1 MKKTIRT
8 LFVMLLTTACV
19 FGAAPLSAQAFTL
32 TSGTFNSK
40 RYADEYCDLRAAF
53 GYNHDALWQHYVNFG
68 MKEGRAAYSTD
79 GERATGT
86 TAQAAATVPA
96 GGILTSEN
104 FDSVRYANDYRDLR
118 CAFGYDH
125 GALWNHYLTFGKREG
140 RIVYNRAGQRAEAAD
155 AALLP
160 AAPTPEQMFANAML
174 SHINATRARYGA
186 PALELAEDCMA
197 AAAVRGN
204 DFKQYLSQ
212 GAAVTAL
219 PHIRPDG
226 SLFTTAYCCR
236 RGQRYGENTY
246 FTYFFTDDDILSFAS
261 RTHLAMSE
269 SSDHYLR
276 MVNPNFRYAGFSFI
290 RLADEGQSSWYV
302 VLEEFR
308 D

>member
-1 MKKTIRT
+1 MHKSAR
-8 LFVMLLTTACV
+8 LFLII
-19 FGAAPLSAQAFTL
+19 LSAAIGVTVAKPLEVSAVTL
-32 TSGTFNSK
+32 TSGNFNSR
-40 RYADEYCDLRAAF
+40 RYAEEYGDLRAAF
-53 GYNHDALWQHYVNFG
+53 GYNHEALWQHYVNFG
-68 MKEGRAAYSTD
+68 IREGRAAYSTD
-79 GERATGT
+79 GERAAYTE
-86 TAQAAATVPA
+86 APAAAPA
-96 GGILTSEN
+96 QGGVLTSDN
-104 FDSVRYANDYRDLR
+104 FDSARYANDYKDLR

-125 GALWNHYLTFGKREG
+125 AALWNHYLTYGKREG
-140 RIVYNRAGQRAEAAD
+140 RIVYNRAGQRAEVAD

-160 AAPTPEQMFANAML
+160 AAPTPEQMFANAMV

-186 PALELAEDCMA
+186 GPVELAQDCMA

-204 DFKQYLSQ
+204 DFKKYMAQ
-212 GAAVTAL
+212 GAAVTSL

-226 SLFTTAYCCR
+226 SLFTTAYDCR
-236 RGQRYGENTY
+236 RGMRYGENTY
-246 FTYFFTDDDILSFAS
+246 FTYFFTDDDILSFAN

-276 MVNPNFRYAGFSFI
+276 MINPNFRYVGFSFV

>member
-1 MKKTIRT
+1 MNKTIRLIAMT
-8 LFVMLLTTACV
+8 VLAAACV
-19 FGAAPLSAQAFTL
+19 FHAKPLSANALTL
-32 TSGTFNSK
+32 TSGNFNSK
-40 RYADEYCDLRAAF
+40 RYADEHADLRAAF
-53 GYNHDALWQHYVNFG
+53 GYNHDALWQHYVTFG
-68 MKEGRAAYSTD
+68 MQEGRAAYSTD
-79 GERATGT
+79 GERATYS
-86 TAQAAATVPA
+86 AAPA
-96 GGILTSEN
+96 APAAGSVLTSEN
-104 FDSVRYANDYRDLR
+104 FDSARYANDYKDLR

-125 GALWNHYLTFGKREG
+125 AALWNHYLQFGKREG
-140 RIVYNRAGQRAEAAD
+140 RIVYNRAGQRAEVAD
-155 AALLP
+155 SALMP
-160 AAPTPEQMFANAML
+160 AAPTPEQIFANAMV

-186 PALELAEDCMA
+186 PALSLAEDCMA

-246 FTYFFTDDDILSFAS
+246 FTYFFTDDDILSFAN

-276 MVNPNFRYAGFSFI
+276 MINPNFRYVGFSFV